1 MMIIPGTLKAIWQFL
16 SGYDKNPHI
25 KKLAS
30 EAN

>member
-25 KKLAS
+25 KKIGL
-30 EAN
+30 